1 MKSGYGQL
9 LALLPVRH
17 PMVLVDRVTDF
28 DRGRTI
34 GTTKAVTGSEPCFQ
48 GMAEDLPAERY
59 AYPRSMILE
68 SFGQSAAL
76 LWLGSH
82 GPDAEGDSL
91 PMVGRLRN
99 CAFTGSAFPGDVIR
113 HRVRVERLVE
123 GNAFMTGESLVGD
136 QVLLTV
142 GSLIAVARPVG
153 VVTGGAAAYAAAPF
167 VTPPPGCGPH
177 PPGIPSPGRR
187 PGAPGAW

>member
-1 MKSGYGQL
+1 MNSGYAQL

-17 PMVLVDRVTDF
+17 PMVLVDRVTHF
-28 DRGRTI
+28 ERGRTI
-34 GTTKAVTGSEPCFQ
+34 ETAKAVTGSEPCYQ
-48 GMAEDLPAERY
+48 SMADDLPAERY

-68 SFGQSAAL
+68 SFGQSAAV

-82 GPDAEGDSL
+82 GPDVGGDSL

-113 HRVRVERLVE
+113 HRVWVERLVE
-123 GNAFMTGESLVGD
+123 DNAFMAGESRVGD

-142 GSLIAVARPVG
+142 GSLIAVARPAA
-153 VVTGGAAAYAAAPF
+153 VVTGQAATTAAAALPASR
-167 VTPPPGCGPH
+167 H
-177 PPGIPSPGRR
+177 H
-187 PGAPGAW
+187 

>member
-1 MKSGYGQL
+1 MNSGYAQL

-28 DRGRTI
+28 VRGCTI
-34 GTTKAVTGSEPCFQ
+34 ETTKAVTGSEPCYQ
-48 GMAEDLPAERY
+48 GMADGLPAERY

-82 GPDAEGDSL
+82 GPDTEEDSL

-99 CAFTGSAFPGDVIR
+99 CAFTGSVFPGDVIR
-113 HRVRVERLVE
+113 HRVWVERLVE
-123 GNAFMTGESLVGD
+123 DGAFMTGESRVGD

-142 GSLIAVARPVG
+142 GSLIAVARPTAMI
-153 VVTGGAAAYAAAPF
+153 TGEAATSAAALPASRQ
-167 VTPPPGCGPH
+167 H
-177 PPGIPSPGRR
+177 
-187 PGAPGAW
+187 